1 MTVRNLALN
10 GSDGSYNSL
19 EEVVM
24 DRRKLG
30 AALGVLAC
38 SMFMLAGT
46 ASARTVTPQTAES
59 AGGACSIKSL
69 PSFIAQG
76 EFSNSATVADVIEIS
91 CDPYV
96 YSSGEPVTI
105 TASQLYSR
113 CHDDISW
120 YDANDEGEYYTDT
133 GRSFTVHLDV
143 DGNANVA
150 LIAGPKCMVGADN
163 LISVDEDSS
172 PYETF
177 TTSFEVAPD
186 KTTPAGLT
194 MMPSSQVEDAE
205 SSGVVTIASA
215 EFTKASETDIRLG
228 YLQLADRCERGD
240 HTVLVRAD
248 RDEIPADEI
257 EGLYGETEDA
267 IELDND
273 GNGFAILVG
282 SDSCQEGTSLIEA
295 DEESSPF
302 GTEEAYFTV
311 EAPAVRYKAAA

>member
-1 MTVRNLALN
+1 
-10 GSDGSYNSL
+10 
-19 EEVVM
+19 
-24 DRRKLG
+24 
-30 AALGVLAC
+30 
-38 SMFMLAGT
+38 
-46 ASARTVTPQTAES
+46 
-59 AGGACSIKSL
+59 
-69 PSFIAQG
+69 
-76 EFSNSATVADVIEIS
+76 
-91 CDPYV
+91 
-96 YSSGEPVTI
+96 
-105 TASQLYSR
+105 
-113 CHDDISW
+113 
-120 YDANDEGEYYTDT
+120 
-133 GRSFTVHLDV
+133 
-143 DGNANVA
+143 
-150 LIAGPKCMVGADN
+150 MVGADN